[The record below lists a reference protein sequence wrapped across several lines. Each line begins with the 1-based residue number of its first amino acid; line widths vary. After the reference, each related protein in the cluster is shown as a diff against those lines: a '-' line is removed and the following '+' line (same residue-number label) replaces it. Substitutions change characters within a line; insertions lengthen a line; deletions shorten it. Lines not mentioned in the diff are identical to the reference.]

1 MDKYEG
7 VPGHDSAKEI
17 DDLRNTLDEVD
28 AQYQRVEEAHS
39 KGLVSDSEYIN
50 MQLVMQ
56 TYMEDKMFLQEIE
69 SQTDYLKENTKNG
82 WYVNKYKYG
91 RLFKNDN
98 TMVNLVTFVTVV
110 LLCSGIFYYERK
122 KGMNGLLRQC
132 VEGREKLFNKKMRY
146 AILTAS
152 AVGIF
157 EIILEVSSAIHGYGA
172 IVMKAPVQSLET
184 FWFVKWNCSIGMFYI
199 FVCLMR
205 IAITVMIAMVAASLS
220 VITSQTISFMFAF
233 ILCIP
238 SLLYLIGIN
247 FMEKLSIIDVMSVS
261 PYMVRHGSVNA
272 IIYAMVFLAAATA
285 SVYHI
290 AYRKWCK

>member
-1 MDKYEG
+1 M
-7 VPGHDSAKEI
+7 
-17 DDLRNTLDEVD
+17 
-28 AQYQRVEEAHS
+28 
-39 KGLVSDSEYIN
+39 
-50 MQLVMQ
+50 
-56 TYMEDKMFLQEIE
+56 QEIE

-98 TMVNLVTFVTVV
+98 TMVNLVTFVAVV

-261 PYMVRHGSVNA
+261 PYIVRHGSVNA
-272 IIYAMVFLAAATA
+272 IIYAMVF
-285 SVYHI
+285 
-290 AYRKWCK
+290 